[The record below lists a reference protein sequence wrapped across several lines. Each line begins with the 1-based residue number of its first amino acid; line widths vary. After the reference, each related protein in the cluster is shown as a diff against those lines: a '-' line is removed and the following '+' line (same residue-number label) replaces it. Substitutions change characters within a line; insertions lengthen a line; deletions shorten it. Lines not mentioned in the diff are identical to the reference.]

1 MFNFLDSFCGVEVKE
16 EPTSPAPVSVPE
28 EKAVVPA
35 HEADSKI
42 QEPNAKNAAATK
54 ITLKPVDPMDATNY
68 LTTHLTRPM
77 GILFEE
83 NFDVRYGGAFLAE
96 INEGGS
102 AAADGSICRGD
113 QLIAIGEKR
122 VSGMD
127 FEEVIKIIEGI
138 EINIKLTVF
147 RGPAESLY
155 GPSGASLSWLDEFV
169 AERGEEAA
177 LVEEDD
183 LLDDAA
189 AAAVDAVGETVK
201 ADLFNAVAA
210 AVRDAVDEID
220 NAGKT
225 PVDVDAE
232 AHVEEESTVEVVEE
246 LVVAENEIDVE
257 KGTDSEA
264 DQEKAADTAT
274 VQEELVVVENEVDV
288 VDEEVECEDDLEKET
303 DVAEA
308 EAEEAVVV
316 DNEVVADEEVGCEV
330 DVEKDADL
338 SAVSATSL
346 VEIEVELGEDEF
358 EADLE
363 KIGDAA
369 ADVEAEEALE
379 AAENEGNADELEAD
393 QEKKGDTADETL
405 VIVENEVEA
414 DVEAS
419 SEADVEKEVEKSDEV
434 LVVVENEVDVV
445 DEEVECEA
453 DLEKESD
460 TADEALV
467 IVENEVEADEE
478 VSRPIALKAD
488 APTLNGAVNSA
499 NEDLL
504 DNHYANTASESV
516 ATALASVV
524 EKEIS
529 NNAGDSF
536 VDPALASV
544 VEKEISNNAED
555 SFVDLLE
562 VE

>member
-16 EPTSPAPVSVPE
+16 EPTSPAAVSVPE
-28 EKAVVPA
+28 KEVVVPA
-35 HEADSKI
+35 THEADSKI
-42 QEPNAKNAAATK
+42 QEHDVKNAAATK

-68 LTTHLTRPM
+68 LTAHLTRPM

-83 NFDVRYGGAFLAE
+83 NYDVQHGGAFLAE

-127 FEEVIKIIEGI
+127 FEEVIKIIEGSD
-138 EINIKLTVF
+138 INIKLTVF

-155 GPSGASLSWLDEFV
+155 GPSGASLEWLDEFV

-177 LVEEDD
+177 LVEEED
-183 LLDDAA
+183 LLDDVAA
-189 AAAVDAVGETVK
+189 AAADAVGETVK
-201 ADLFNAVAA
+201 TELFNAVAA
-210 AVRDAVDEID
+210 AVRDAVGEID
-220 NAGKT
+220 NAGET
-225 PVDVDAE
+225 PVDAE
-232 AHVEEESTVEVVEE
+232 AHVEEESTAEVVEE
-246 LVVAENEIDVE
+246 LVVAENEIEAD

-274 VQEELVVVENEVDV
+274 VREELVVVENKVDV
-288 VDEEVECEDDLEKET
+288 VDEKVECENDLEKET

-330 DVEKDADL
+330 DVEKDA
-338 SAVSATSL
+338 VSATSL
-346 VEIEVELGEDEF
+346 IEIEVELGEDEF

-363 KIGDAA
+363 KVGDAA

-393 QEKKGDTADETL
+393 QEKEGDTADETL
-405 VIVENEVEA
+405 VVVENEVEA

-460 TADEALV
+460 TADEALA
-467 IVENEVEADEE
+467 IVENEIEADEE
-478 VSRPIALKAD
+478 VSPEIALETD
-488 APTLNGAVNSA
+488 APTINGAV

-529 NNAGDSF
+529 NNA
-536 VDPALASV
+536 
-544 VEKEISNNAED
+544 ED